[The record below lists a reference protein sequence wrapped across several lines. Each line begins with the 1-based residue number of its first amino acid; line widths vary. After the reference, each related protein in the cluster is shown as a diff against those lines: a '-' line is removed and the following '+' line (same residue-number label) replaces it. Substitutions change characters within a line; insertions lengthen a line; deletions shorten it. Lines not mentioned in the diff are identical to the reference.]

1 MTEKN
6 SEMVRLDANNDN
18 WTCCDTAVA
27 ILNTE
32 STLHDR
38 IAFCWNL
45 ANQLHVLSEL
55 LAQHENRE
63 IQDVA
68 ALFGGQLKPLEAML
82 HNLGSGTPPSG
93 DSKPNAEKSCSS
105 DKAASTEGLGAVEQ

>member
-18 WTCCDTAVA
+18 WTCSDTAVA
-27 ILNTE
+27 ILNTA
-32 STLHDR
+32 STLHER

-68 ALFGGQLKPLEAML
+68 ALFGCQLKPLEAML
-82 HNLGSGTPPSG
+82 HNLGSSTPPSG
-93 DSKPNAEKSCSS
+93 DSKPNAEKSCPS
-105 DKAASTEGLGAVEQ
+105 DKASST